1 MKPKEIN
8 ETFELTEYEEA
19 NEWWRTLSKMR
30 RQDMTLFITLQGAVV
45 TVIGPQLLHMDPK
58 SIVLS
63 IFAFSS
69 TLLAFNNERRLYG
82 YLYGFRQRALEIEKK
97 RGMALIKSGLNEV
110 GRKKILMRSSVSI
123 SWYYALIAIC
133 WIVLWILNFVQP

>member
-8 ETFELTEYEEA
+8 ESVMLKEYEEA
-19 NEWWRTLSKMR
+19 NEWWRTLSRMR
-30 RQDMTLFITLQGAVV
+30 RQDMTLFITIQGAIV
-45 TVIGPQLLHMDPK
+45 TVIGLQLLNMDPK

-69 TLLAFNNERRLYG
+69 ALLAFNNERRLYG

-97 RGMALIKSGLNEV
+97 TGMELIKMGMKEV
-110 GRKKILMRSSVSI
+110 ARKRIIVRSSI
-123 SWYYALIAIC
+123 SFSFYYALIALC
-133 WIVLWILNFVQP
+133 WVAIWLLNILIK